1 MTENIPSKT
10 PTIISVILTILLLVI
25 FGILSALFEMFAL
38 NDVSER
44 QGGTAMGISL
54 VCQGAGIILIGRF
67 AWWFN
72 QSSDLKIQL
81 E

>member
-1 MTENIPSKT
+1 VTENIPSKT

-38 NDVSER
+38 NSVSER
-44 QGGTAMGISL
+44 QGGHSHGHLACLSGCRHNFDRDICM
-54 VCQGAGIILIGRF
+54 VV
-67 AWWFN
+67 N